1 MAKIEFEAELWA
13 AMEGKGWTF
22 VTLPKNASEA
32 LPGRGRVPVQGTI
45 NGFAF
50 RSSVFPDGKGSHQMM
65 VNGDMRTGGGVG
77 QGDTARFVL
86 EPASDEV
93 AVEVPPDLEAALAAD
108 PAARE
113 RFDAVTPKARAEWV
127 AWIEGAQQQAT
138 RERRLA
144 KTLERLLAGK
154 KRPSD

>member
-1 MAKIEFEAELWA
+1 MAKIEFEGELWA
-13 AMEGKGWTF
+13 SMEGKGWTF
-22 VTLPKNASEA
+22 VA
-32 LPGRGRVPVQGTI
+32 LPNAASAALPSRGRVPVRGTV

-50 RSSVFPDGKGSHQMM
+50 RSSVFPDGQGSHQMM
-65 VNGDMRTGGGVG
+65 VNGDMRKGGGVG
-77 QGDTARFVL
+77 QGETARFVL

-93 AVEVPPDLEAALAAD
+93 AVEVPPDLEATLAAD

-127 AWIEGAQQQAT
+127 AWIEGAKQQAT
-138 RERRLA
+138 RERRIGQ
-144 KTLERLLAGK
+144 TRERLLAGK